1 MVEKID
7 YDDAFDTEDD
17 DEMLDEYEK
26 IEDEKSI
33 VDKYSDARRRL
44 EQLREDKELERLL
57 KGDFDDWD

>member
-57 KGDFDDWD
+57 KGGFDDWD